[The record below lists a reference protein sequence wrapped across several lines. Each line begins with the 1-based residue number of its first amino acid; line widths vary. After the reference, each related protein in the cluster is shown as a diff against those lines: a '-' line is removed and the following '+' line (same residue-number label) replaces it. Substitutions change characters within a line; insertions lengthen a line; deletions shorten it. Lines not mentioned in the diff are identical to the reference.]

1 MKEQQLMHPDE
12 QLMAEVRDGNLRKMS
27 ILFERYNVRLFNYFT
42 KLTRD
47 RALSEDLTQ
56 TVFERAI
63 KYRNSYKDSYPFKAW
78 IYRIA
83 SNVRY
88 DHYRSQKL
96 KVVYDDGYQEPGSRM
111 EFDPG
116 NEQGDER
123 VDRLYRALHDLNDE
137 QKKMIW
143 LTKYEGMKY
152 AEAAEILGCTE
163 SALKVKIHRTMK
175 RLKSNYFKYEPS

>member
-1 MKEQQLMHPDE
+1 MHPDE
-12 QLMAEVRDGNLRKMS
+12 KLMTEVRGGNLNKMS
-27 ILFERYNVRLFNYFT
+27 ILFERYHVRLYNYFT

-96 KVVYDDGYQEPGSRM
+96 KVVYDDGYQEPGGRM
-111 EFDPG
+111 DIDPG
-116 NEQGDER
+116 NDHGDER
-123 VDRLYRALHDLNDE
+123 IDKLYKAMQKLNDE

-152 AEAAEILGCTE
+152 SEAAGILGCTE
-163 SALKVKIHRTMK
+163 SALKVKIHRAMK
-175 RLKSNYFKYEPS
+175 SLKSNYFKYEQS

>member
-1 MKEQQLMHPDE
+1 MHPDE
-12 QLMAEVRDGNLRKMS
+12 RLMTRVRDGDLKQMS
-27 ILFERYNVRLFNYFT
+27 ILFERYHVRLFNYFT

-56 TVFERAI
+56 TVFERAL
-63 KYRNSYKDSYPFKAW
+63 KYRGSYKDSYPFKAW

-96 KVVYDDGYQEPGSRM
+96 QVVSDDGYQEPGVRM
-111 EFDPG
+111 DFDPG
-116 NEQGDER
+116 NDQADER
-123 VDRLYRALHDLNDE
+123 IDKLYKAIGGLNDE

-152 AEAAEILGCTE
+152 AEAAKILGCTE
-163 SALKVKIHRTMK
+163 SALKVKVHRAMK
-175 RLKSNYFKYEPS
+175 SLKSNYFKYETS